1 MEKPFLEES
10 YLITKQDYI
19 NMSSDYRRYNTPK
32 ENIIILRVLGIIAV
46 CIGIAAFI
54 NINGSVYQNICWIFL
69 IIIGFYTL
77 SYYDVISPSITRKQ
91 AAGFY
96 DVYKGSIHSRTIRF
110 FDDRVEL
117 TSEERKLRIPKKYLY
132 KIYVSKDTVMIFTDI
147 SEFIFIPKRVL
158 SESQLTFVKSYSEK

>member
-10 YLITKQDYI
+10 FLITKQDHI
-19 NMSSDYRRYNTPK
+19 NMSIDYRRYITPK

-46 CIGIAAFI
+46 CIGAAAFI
-54 NINGSVYQNICWIFL
+54 NIKGGVYQSICWIVL
-69 IIIGFYTL
+69 IVIGFYTL

-91 AAGFY
+91 AAHFY
-96 DVYKGSIHSRTIRF
+96 DVYKGSIHSKTVRF
-110 FDDRVEL
+110 FDNRVEL

-147 SEFIFIPKRVL
+147 SEFLFIPKRVL
-158 SESQLTFVKSYSEK
+158 SESQLTFIEGYSEK